1 MYPDRRPKPWKFS
14 SSRTLNY
21 VCLLIFDVILSQ
33 RTNFNLGL
41 FALALVLCENNPQR
55 RKHPLKVLVSGGA
68 SIILSKRQPHLDTTK
83 CIEITARDPDVEE
96 LLAAKQDAWKKL
108 PHVYQNW
115 LVADNLSDELQ
126 ERQMVYHNSVN
137 NTLGPSWYAEG
148 LIVYSTDWKFQ
159 LGAQIRRSTL
169 FGRDKEILEKVFA
182 IVRILIDDQYK
193 HPLLALHVSSWY
205 SNRTLLSP
213 DDLRYVLAAY
223 QARFP
228 NEPAPI
234 IF

>member
-1 MYPDRRPKPWKFS
+1 M
-14 SSRTLNY
+14 NY
-21 VCLLIFDVILSQ
+21 VCLLIFDAILSQ

-126 ERQMVYHNSVN
+126 ERQMAYHNSVN
-137 NTLGPSWYAEG
+137 NPLGPCWYAEG